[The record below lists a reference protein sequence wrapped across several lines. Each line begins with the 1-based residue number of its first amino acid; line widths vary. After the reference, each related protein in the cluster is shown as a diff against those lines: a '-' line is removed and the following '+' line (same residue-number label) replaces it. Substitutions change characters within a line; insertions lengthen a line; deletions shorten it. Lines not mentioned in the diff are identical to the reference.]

1 MRYLW
6 RAIGVFV
13 SAGIGG
19 LFCYFGIA
27 LCAGLSVTWQGLLG
41 AVLAAFGFVWL
52 VSKATEKPDDNDAMA
67 EAWLAALSPSKE
79 SKK

>member
-27 LCAGLSVTWQGLLG
+27 LCAGLAVTWQGLLG

-52 VSKATEKPDDNDAMA
+52 VSKATEKPEDLDARA
-67 EAWLAALSPSKE
+67 SALFAALSRPKE

>member
-41 AVLAAFGFVWL
+41 AALAAFGFVWL
-52 VSKATEKPDDNDAMA
+52 VSKATEKPSDGDAGA
-67 EAWLAALSPSKE
+67 DAQFAAVSRPKDGA
-79 SKK
+79 K